1 MEATEMARRTI
12 GVLCLVLVGLV
23 PGVAM
28 AQTEQVYYYHTD
40 AVGSV
45 RMITDSNGQEVVR
58 YDYLPFGQ
66 VWGSPALDHRMFTG
80 EEHDGESG
88 LDYLG
93 ARSYA
98 GMFGRFTTP
107 DDSSYMDPANPQSLN
122 RYAYAYNNPLRW
134 VDPTGHAG
142 ECPPPTDTSTCVE
155 GHAPDIGLMQF
166 LVNSLF
172 RPVGEAVQ
180 QVAQPVIDVF
190 NNPPDPGCVAGYA
203 SAGALGGAA
212 LAALPGL
219 ATGPAEPG
227 VVLAG
232 AATGGL
238 RGTVVG
244 VGACMA
250 AANGGGGGGG
260 GGNTTHGSGRL
271 GERNFTP
278 EEVAETKTG
287 RIMTQADGA
296 KVYVKEIR
304 PGRFNVIVEGERGII
319 TGMKNLDQRAIANLA
334 RNYGW
339 R

>member
-1 MEATEMARRTI
+1 
-12 GVLCLVLVGLV
+12 
-23 PGVAM
+23 
-28 AQTEQVYYYHTD
+28 
-40 AVGSV
+40 
-45 RMITDSNGQEVVR
+45 
-58 YDYLPFGQ
+58 
-66 VWGSPALDHRMFTG
+66 
-80 EEHDGESG
+80 
-88 LDYLG
+88 
-93 ARSYA
+93 
-98 GMFGRFTTP
+98 
-107 DDSSYMDPANPQSLN
+107 
-122 RYAYAYNNPLRW
+122 
-134 VDPTGHAG
+134 
-142 ECPPPTDTSTCVE
+142 
-155 GHAPDIGLMQF
+155 MQF